1 MRTPPRRRMILRD
14 WRKHEFG
21 RNSASPPILRRN
33 EEAANIKQQNPN
45 RGKVVNG
52 STWTRFFPSS
62 SHLTIIRWGQD
73 SGRPSPRGP
82 QVGFWKVSPIG
93 NVKRSCV
100 DQSDQ
105 LPPFRLLGN

>member
-1 MRTPPRRRMILRD
+1 MKRQQTLSSRIRT
-14 WRKHEFG
+14 
-21 RNSASPPILRRN
+21 
-33 EEAANIKQQNPN
+33 AA
-45 RGKVVNG
+45 RWSMVRLGLD
-52 STWTRFFPSS
+52 SFLLS

-93 NVKRSCV
+93 NDKRACV

-105 LPPFRLLGN
+105 PLDCRQFGSDPETGFEEVSDRAVSSGLSAKRK